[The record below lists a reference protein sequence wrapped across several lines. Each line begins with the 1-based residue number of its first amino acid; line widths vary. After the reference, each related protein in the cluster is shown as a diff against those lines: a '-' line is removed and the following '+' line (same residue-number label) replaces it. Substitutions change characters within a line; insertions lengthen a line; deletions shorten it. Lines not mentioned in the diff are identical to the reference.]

1 MYFHVSLSYFRLAST
16 LQWKGNTL
24 HFYRLVPALRKQA
37 NTVSIQVRLVEEQT
51 LASYQ
56 RTTYKRSQNRL
67 STLWEQYEAKTIR
80 TSNFLRAEGNIY
92 AVAVP
97 NPEPDQQAA
106 SDSD

>member
-1 MYFHVSLSYFRLAST
+1 MY
-16 LQWKGNTL
+16 
-24 HFYRLVPALRKQA
+24 HFLILGWHRRFNGKATHFTFTDLFQPSRKQA

-51 LASYQ
+51 LARYQ
-56 RTTYKRSQNRL
+56 RITYKRSQNRL
-67 STLWEQYEAKTIR
+67 STLCEQYEAKTIHA
-80 TSNFLRAEGNIY
+80 SNFLRAEGNIY